1 MSRLF
6 FLLALSCLGAI
17 GPVSAQA
24 SDDDAFAIRGL
35 YDDVLTRSSC
45 HEWLRHLC
53 KRIGHRASGTGAYLS
68 AVEYTR
74 QMLDSI
80 GCDTVWLQP
89 VMVPHWDRGSVEKAR
104 IVQSRQIGTQELS
117 VAALGG
123 SAATPVLGV
132 TGEVIEVHSLDE
144 LEAMRP
150 EQVKGK
156 IVFFNRPMDPKQ
168 ISAFAAYGGAVD
180 QRGSGPNLA
189 AKMGAIACLTRSMT
203 LKFDDVPHSG
213 ATNFE
218 DGVAPIP
225 AAGLGIQ
232 SAEMLSALLKKE
244 AKVTVN
250 LQLDCHRMP
259 DVLAYNVIGEIFG
272 SRFPNEIIAV
282 GGHLDSWDI
291 GEGAHDDG
299 TGCVQSMEVLHA
311 FRRMGMRP
319 QRTLRCVLFA
329 NEEFGLRGA
338 KRYAEAAAADK
349 TRRHIAAIESDGGG
363 HTPRGFS
370 VDGTEQLLGR
380 NFKRT
385 LEWRN
390 LLAPF
395 GAADLD
401 RGYSGADIAPLRPQ
415 DVLLFG
421 FRPDSQRY
429 FDYHHARTDVF
440 ENVHKRELELGAA
453 AMLSL
458 VWLLDT
464 YGVQ

>member
-1 MSRLF
+1 MRLLIPFLF
-6 FLLALSCLGAI
+6 FLSFGAPCALHAQ
-17 GPVSAQA
+17 VS
-24 SDDDAFAIRGL
+24 DEDAFVVRGL
-35 YDDVLTRSSC
+35 YDDVLTRSSSY
-45 HEWLRHLC
+45 EWLRHLC
-53 KRIGHRASGTGAYLS
+53 KHIGHRASGTGAYLS

-80 GCDTVWLQP
+80 GCDSVWLQP
-89 VMVPHWDRGSVEKAR
+89 VTVPHWERGSIEKAR
-104 IVQSRQIGTQELS
+104 IVHSALLGQQELS

-123 SAATPVLGV
+123 SGATPSLGV

-144 LEAMRP
+144 LENLPAK
-150 EQVKGK
+150 EVKGK

-168 ISAFAAYGGAVD
+168 ISAFSAYGGAVD

-203 LKFDDVPHSG
+203 LKYDDVPHSG
-213 ATNFE
+213 GTRF
-218 DGVAPIP
+218 DDDVTPIP
-225 AAGLGIQ
+225 AAALGIQ
-232 SAEMLSALLKKE
+232 SAELLSTLLQKE
-244 AKVTVN
+244 GTVSVN
-250 LQLDCHRMP
+250 LQLDCRRMP
-259 DVLAYNVIGEIFG
+259 DVLAYNVIGEIRG
-272 SRFPNEIIAV
+272 REFPNEIIAV

-299 TGCVQSMEVLHA
+299 TGCVQAMEILHA
-311 FRRMGMRP
+311 HRRMGMRP
-319 QRTLRCVLFA
+319 KRTLRCVLFA

-338 KRYAEAAAADK
+338 TRYAEAAAADP

-370 VDGTEQLLGR
+370 VDANEQLLSR
-380 NFKRT
+380 NFKRV

-390 LLAPF
+390 LLAPY

-401 RGYSGADIAPLRPQ
+401 RGYSGADVGPLRPQ
-415 DVLLFG
+415 GVLLFG

-440 ENVHKRELELGAA
+440 EAVHKRELELGAA

>member
-1 MSRLF
+1 MRY
-6 FLLALSCLGAI
+6 LALSLLFLSFGTGALR
-17 GPVSAQA
+17 AQT
-24 SDDDAFAIRGL
+24 DEDALFIRTL
-35 YDDVLTRSSC
+35 YDNVLTRSTS

-53 KRIGHRASGTGAYLS
+53 KRIGPRASGTGAYMA

-74 QMLDSI
+74 QMLDSM
-80 GCDTVWLQP
+80 GCDSVWLQP
-89 VMVPHWDRGSVEKAR
+89 VMVPHWERGAFEKAS
-104 IVQSRQIGTQELS
+104 IVQSPQLGNVSLS

-123 SAATPVLGV
+123 SAATPPLGI
-132 TGEVIEVHSLDE
+132 TAQVIMVKSLDE
-144 LEAMRP
+144 LEALG
-150 EQVKGK
+150 EAKVKGK
-156 IVFFNRPMDPKQ
+156 IVFFNRPMDPTQ
-168 ISAFAAYGGAVD
+168 VSTFSAYGGAVD
-180 QRGSGPNLA
+180 QRAQGPNLA
-189 AKMGAIACLTRSMT
+189 SKMGAVACLTRSMT
-203 LKFDDVPHSG
+203 LKYDDVPHSG
-213 ATNFE
+213 GTRFE
-218 DGVAPIP
+218 ETVKPIP
-225 AAGLGIQ
+225 AAALGIL
-232 SAEMLSALLKKE
+232 SAELLNDLLKKE
-244 AKVTVN
+244 GSVSVN
-250 LQLDCHRMP
+250 LQLDCRTMP
-259 DVLAYNVIGEIFG
+259 DVMAYNVIGEIRG
-272 SRFPNEIIAV
+272 AQFPNEIIAV

-311 FRRMGMRP
+311 FIRMGIRP
-319 QRTLRCVLFA
+319 KRTLRCVLFA

-338 KRYAEAAAADK
+338 TQYAEAAAADK
-349 TRRHIAAIESDGGG
+349 KQRHIAALESDGGG

-370 VDGTEQLLGR
+370 VDAEEKLLAR
-380 NFKRT
+380 NFKRV

-395 GAADLD
+395 GASEVDK
-401 RGYSGADIAPLRPQ
+401 GYSGADVGQLRAQ
-415 DVLLFG
+415 GALLFG